1 MEGRQYSFEYTGK
14 CNYMY
19 LLLVYYHKSI
29 IVSIK
34 VKHYIHVH
42 AFSQR
47 YCYGDA
53 FIYGTKFNVIAFF
66 SPFCRFFNRKLDIYC
81 GFIPQ
86 VIFLIS
92 IFGYLVCEI
101 FIKWIIFTVKDAPTA
116 PNLLIGTACLLISLV
131 FL

>member
-1 MEGRQYSFEYTGK
+1 MLSVLLQNTVFE
-14 CNYMY
+14 M
-19 LLLVYYHKSI
+19 
-29 IVSIK
+29 
-34 VKHYIHVH
+34 HV
-42 AFSQR
+42 
-47 YCYGDA
+47 
-53 FIYGTKFNVIAFF
+53 IYGTRYNIIAFF

-116 PNLLIGTACLLISLV
+116 PNLLIGTECLVMSL
-131 FL
+131 LLL

>member
-1 MEGRQYSFEYTGK
+1 MLSVLLKDTVME
-14 CNYMY
+14 
-19 LLLVYYHKSI
+19 
-29 IVSIK
+29 
-34 VKHYIHVH
+34 VH
-42 AFSQR
+42 
-47 YCYGDA
+47 

-66 SPFCRFFNRKLDIYC
+66 SPFFRFFNRKLDIYC

>member
-1 MEGRQYSFEYTGK
+1 M
-14 CNYMY
+14 YMY
-19 LLLVYYHKSI
+19 ILSVLLKKNAVFEM
-29 IVSIK
+29 
-34 VKHYIHVH
+34 HV
-42 AFSQR
+42 
-47 YCYGDA
+47 
-53 FIYGTKFNVIAFF
+53 IYGTKFYVIAFF